1 MKAQSKMST
10 KEVHANHWGRME
22 ASFKA
27 KTTCLAQFDIEVAGV
42 AEVEYF
48 AEDKNL
54 PAAMQYTNV
63 QFNYELERT
72 QKLVG
77 KDGVFAWIENIN
89 AVSLWLRLP
98 SGQVVPSG
106 MIPVENLFTKHGKFY
121 KELAEC
127 VNEYPA
133 RNVSSVML
141 EF

>member
-1 MKAQSKMST
+1 MST
-10 KEVHANHWGRME
+10 KQIHAEHWYVME
-22 ASFKA
+22 ASFDA
-27 KTTCLAQFDIEVAGV
+27 KKLCLLQFDIEVAGV

-77 KDGVFAWIENIN
+77 KDGVFSWIENIN

-106 MIPVENLFTKHGKFY
+106 MIPVESLFTKHGKFY

-127 VNEYPA
+127 VQGYPA

>member
-1 MKAQSKMST
+1 MST
-10 KEVHANHWGRME
+10 KQIHAEHWYIME

-27 KTTCLAQFDIEVAGV
+27 KMTCLAQFDIEVAGV

-77 KDGVFAWIENIN
+77 KDGVFSWIENIN

-106 MIPVENLFTKHGKFY
+106 MVPVENLFTRYGKFY
-121 KELAEC
+121 KELAQC
-127 VNEYPA
+127 VQSYPA
-133 RNVSSVML
+133 RNISSVML

>member
-1 MKAQSKMST
+1 MST

-27 KTTCLAQFDIEVAGV
+27 KTTFLAQFDIEVAGV

-54 PAAMQYTNV
+54 PAAMQYINV